1 MLTLHQRLTDFNSK
15 LLPEMVQLKYK
26 LMSENAF
33 RFFRGTCHL
42 FYEDLSIVKDF
53 PDAPPCWICG
63 DLHLENFG
71 SYKGDNRMVYFDLN
85 DFDESILAPLTWE
98 LARVLTSIWVAFK
111 ALKIKPAEAER
122 AASLFLDK
130 YTQVLSGG
138 KAYSID
144 PRTAK
149 RIIKDFVKAVQ
160 KRKEADL
167 IKHLCLGKAS
177 ALKIAIDNRT
187 HFAVDKSLKQ
197 ALKIRINQW
206 VKDVPEWPENYEVK
220 DVAFRVAGTGSVG
233 LKRYMFLL
241 QHNRRKHKFLVVE
254 MKQTRASCLVPY
266 VAVKQPEWK
275 SEVERLIAVKR
286 RMQNIPPALLN
297 EIDFE
302 GEAYLFQEMQPIA
315 DKIKF
320 NLIEDNRRDLEK
332 VIESMAMLT
341 ASAQIRS
348 SGMQG
353 SAINDE
359 LVAFARRTDWQEQ
372 VTNYARTYA
381 KRAESDYQ
389 QFMSDYTAGKF
400 RP

>member
-1 MLTLHQRLTDFNSK
+1 MANLHQRLTDFNGR

-26 LMSENAF
+26 LMAENAF

-42 FYEDLSIVKDF
+42 FYEDLSKAENF
-53 PDAPPCWICG
+53 PDAPATWICG

-71 SYKGDNRMVYFDLN
+71 SFKGDNRMVYFDLN

-98 LARVLTSIWVAFK
+98 LVRVLTSIFVAFK
-111 ALKIKPAEAER
+111 TLNIESTEAER
-122 AASLFLDK
+122 AANLFIEK
-130 YTQVLSGG
+130 YTHILSGG
-138 KAYSID
+138 KAYYID
-144 PRTAK
+144 PRTA
-149 RIIKDFVKAVQ
+149 RGIIRDFMKAVK

-177 ALKIAIDNRT
+177 KSKINIDNRT
-187 HFAVDKSLKQ
+187 HFAVDKSLKR

-241 QHNRRKHKFLVVE
+241 QHYHCKHKFLVVE
-254 MKQTRASCLVPY
+254 MKQTRESCLSPY
-266 VAVKQPEWK
+266 ITVKQPEWK
-275 SEVERLIAVKR
+275 SQVERLVSAKR
-286 RMQNIPPALLN
+286 RMQNLPPALLG
-297 EIDFE
+297 EVDFE

-320 NLIEDNRRDLEK
+320 NLIENNRRDLEK
-332 VIESMAMLT
+332 VIKSMAMLT

-359 LVAFARRTDWQEQ
+359 LVAFARRTDWQKQ
-372 VTNYARTYA
+372 VLNYAQVYA
-381 KRAESDYQ
+381 KQVGVDYQ
-389 QFMSDYTAGKF
+389 EFMADYVEGKF
-400 RP
+400 ES